1 MVMGVDIDP
10 RVYMGKSSRSRNFRI
25 KSYEKRYRLTVFA
38 TSSRYPG
45 SQESI
50 DEEEY
55 IEAVRLAQDVVR
67 WAEAMILE
75 FP

>member
-1 MVMGVDIDP
+1 
-10 RVYMGKSSRSRNFRI
+10 
-25 KSYEKRYRLTVFA
+25 LTVFA

-67 WAEAMILE
+67 WAEAMIL
-75 FP
+75 